1 MRIFFFDTETNG
13 LPSVRNARP
22 DAVDVWPAVVQIA
35 WTVAEWDEG
44 RGPGQEQGQEQGQ
57 GQGQEQG
64 QESGQGFRIL
74 ESVSHIVR
82 PDPDMRWSEE
92 SARIH
97 GVSRERALAEGTP
110 GATVFGT
117 VNALLGSVDCV
128 VAHNLGFDKPVL
140 TCELVRYGFCPA
152 FPALSYCTMD
162 KTKGLCKLPTPFSR
176 PSDPYKFPK
185 LSELYTYLF
194 GSAEG
199 IAFHAAD
206 VDVECL
212 VRCFRELASRGLVK
226 M

>member
-22 DAVDVWPAVVQIA
+22 DAVDVWPVVVQIA

-44 RGPGQEQGQEQGQ
+44 RDPEQEPGRGP
-57 GQGQEQG
+57 
-64 QESGQGFRIL
+64 GQGFRIL
-74 ESVSHIVR
+74 ESASHIIR
-82 PDPDMRWSEE
+82 PDPEMKWSEE

-97 GVSRERALAEGTP
+97 GVSRERALAEGVS
-110 GATVFGT
+110 GVAVFGT

-140 TCELVRYGFCPA
+140 TCELLRHGFCPA

-194 GSAEG
+194 GSVDG

-212 VRCFRELASRGLVK
+212 VRCFRELVYRGFVTV
-226 M
+226 

>member
-1 MRIFFFDTETNG
+1 MRILFFDTETNG

-35 WTVAEWDEG
+35 WTVAEWD
-44 RGPGQEQGQEQGQ
+44 PGQEPGTQDV
-57 GQGQEQG
+57 
-64 QESGQGFRIL
+64 RIL
-74 ESVSHIVR
+74 ESASYLVR
-82 PDPDMRWSEE
+82 PDPEMRWSEE

-97 GVSRERALAEGTP
+97 GVSRERALAEGVA
-110 GATVFGT
+110 GVAVFGT
-117 VNALLGSVDCV
+117 VHALLGSVDCV
-128 VAHNLGFDKPVL
+128 IAHNLAFDKPVL
-140 TCELVRYGFCPA
+140 TCELLRHGFCPV

-194 GSAEG
+194 GSVDG

-212 VRCFRELASRGLVK
+212 VRCFRELAVRGLVE